1 MNVMAVDD
9 EELALRDLTRS
20 LKKVRP
26 DCEPHSFNSSKRA
39 LEYVE
44 CHPVDV
50 ALIDIRMPGMDGLEL
65 AKRIKEAHSDTHIIF
80 VTSYE
85 EYAIDAFALHATGY
99 LLKPVN
105 LNDLERELTFV
116 YEQCSKSASNS
127 ADPPRVRVQTF
138 NGFEVFVDGEPLT
151 FKRSKTKELL
161 ALLIDRRGASV
172 TTREAC
178 AVLWEDAP
186 YSTSQRSYYRSLVAD
201 LRSALALADAEDIIR
216 KQRDSLAV
224 RPSLIDCDVYRF
236 LEGDPIAVNSYRGSY
251 LPSYTWAE
259 FSLNRIKS
267 F

>member
-1 MNVMAVDD
+1 M
-9 EELALRDLTRS
+9 
-20 LKKVRP
+20 
-26 DCEPHSFNSSKRA
+26 
-39 LEYVE
+39 Y
-44 CHPVDV
+44 
-50 ALIDIRMPGMDGLEL
+50 
-65 AKRIKEAHSDTHIIF
+65 
-80 VTSYE
+80 
-85 EYAIDAFALHATGY
+85 HATGY